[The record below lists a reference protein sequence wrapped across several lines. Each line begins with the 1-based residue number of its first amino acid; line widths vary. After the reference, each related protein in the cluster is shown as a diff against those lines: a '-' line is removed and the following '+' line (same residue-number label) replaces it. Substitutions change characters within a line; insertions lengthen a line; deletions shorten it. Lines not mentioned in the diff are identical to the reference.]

1 MPSSPRRLL
10 RVAVGLIVSGGLLV
24 YLFHDVDFAEMGRR
38 LASTRWSFLAAS
50 VVIYLA
56 ALWSRARRWYYL
68 YPPEAHPTH
77 LLRALVIGY
86 MGNNLLPL
94 RAGEILRTYVMV
106 RHGQQLWTTVGTV
119 VVERV
124 LDGLAVGCIL
134 AYLLVTVALPR
145 ELWWGAAAFLAVVA
159 AGMAVLAVMAWAP
172 ELCRRILLG
181 IVCRVAPSLT
191 GRFSDI
197 LDTFNEGLRGA
208 RTRSHVAPM
217 LVWSAAGWVLWALS
231 AWMGLHA
238 AHLDL
243 PLTASWAVL
252 GLLGL
257 GVSLPSSPGFAGIV
271 QAATVLALALF
282 GVPRQEA
289 LSFSLLLHAAQ
300 FIPVTLWGLSLVV
313 FEQVSLSDVARAGAP
328 QPASGAAAGPIAP
341 KA

>member
-50 VVIYLA
+50 VAIYLV
-56 ALWSRARRWYYL
+56 ALWSRARRWHYL

-77 LLRALVIGY
+77 LLRAVIIGY

-106 RHGQQLWTTVGTV
+106 RHGQRLWTTVGTV

-134 AYLLVTVALPR
+134 AYLLAALALPR
-145 ELWWGAAAFLAVVA
+145 ELWWGAIAFLAVVL

-172 ELCRRILLG
+172 ELCRRTALG
-181 IVCRVAPSLT
+181 IVRRVAPPLT
-191 GRFSDI
+191 RRASDI

-208 RTRSHVAPM
+208 RTRSHVVPM
-217 LVWSAAGWVLWALS
+217 LGWSVVGWVLWALS

-252 GLLGL
+252 GFVGL

-300 FIPVTLWGLSLVV
+300 FIPVTLWGLGLVV
-313 FEQVSLSDVARAGAP
+313 VEQVNLSDVARGGAP
-328 QPASGAAAGPIAP
+328 QAASGAGPMDP
-341 KA
+341 KG

>member
-1 MPSSPRRLL
+1 
-10 RVAVGLIVSGGLLV
+10 
-24 YLFHDVDFAEMGRR
+24 
-38 LASTRWSFLAAS
+38 
-50 VVIYLA
+50 VI
-56 ALWSRARRWYYL
+56 
-68 YPPEAHPTH
+68 
-77 LLRALVIGY
+77 IGY

-106 RHGQQLWTTVGTV
+106 RHGQRLWTTVGTV

-134 AYLLVTVALPR
+134 AYLLAALALPR
-145 ELWWGAAAFLAVVA
+145 ELWWGAIAFLAVVF

-172 ELCRRILLG
+172 ELCRRTALG
-181 IVCRVAPSLT
+181 IVRRVAPPLT
-191 GRFSDI
+191 RRVSDI

-208 RTRSHVAPM
+208 RTRSHVVPM
-217 LVWSAAGWVLWALS
+217 LAWSAVGWGLWALS

-252 GLLGL
+252 GFVGL

-300 FIPVTLWGLSLVV
+300 FIPVTLCGLGLVV
-313 FEQVSLSDVARAGAP
+313 VEQVSLSDVVRGDTP
-328 QPASGAAAGPIAP
+328 QAASGAASIDARG
-341 KA
+341 